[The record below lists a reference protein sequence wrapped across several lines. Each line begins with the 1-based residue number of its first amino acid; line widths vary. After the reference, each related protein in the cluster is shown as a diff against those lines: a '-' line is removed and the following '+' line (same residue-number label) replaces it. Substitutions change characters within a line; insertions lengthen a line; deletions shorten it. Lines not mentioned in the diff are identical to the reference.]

1 MKLIA
6 LVNKAMRREVDPTR
20 PERERLSAR
29 ASRLHIMRP
38 ARRLARKLKVDGERH
53 LPGSG
58 EE

>member
-29 ASRLHIMRP
+29 ACRLHVMRL
-38 ARRLARKLKVDGERH
+38 ARRLARKLKVEGERN